1 MSFRCCPA
9 WQTVVCRTVCKV
21 ERFALTTIK
30 RIYIIICYRS
40 NDASPSLSL
49 CLLSTVVWVFILS
62 MSGQRSFVDNV
73 FTQQTAVSK
82 REMKPQE
89 ISTRGTLYAQQ
100 HAASWMRCLQRSSW
114 EQLSW
119 RRAGSANQFA
129 GTDAAGRQPRRGRGA
144 LTTVSK

>member
-1 MSFRCCPA
+1 MWLNWPRVFFR
-9 WQTVVCRTVCKV
+9 VV
-21 ERFALTTIK
+21 FAIALTMPL
-30 RIYIIICYRS
+30 R
-40 NDASPSLSL
+40 LSL
-49 CLLSTVVWVFILS
+49 FVGYQLLCGCLFYQC
-62 MSGQRSFVDNV
+62 QRSFIDNV

-100 HAASWMRCLQRSSW
+100 HAASWTSCLQRSSW